1 MKNRA
6 QHKTRHFTLIEL
18 LVVVAIMIVL
28 LGITAPAFSKI
39 TRGRAVDAASRMV
52 SSQLMLARSEAVSK
66 RRSIAVIIPG
76 HNLDVPAD
84 GNAYHYASFRSAW
97 VKYNEGS
104 DRYEFDGWVEGT
116 SWTFLPIGAVV
127 ACIDYD
133 KNTPSA
139 LKYES
144 DTKSYV
150 PSDTTNWFTG
160 TTEMNKKDEVEMVFE
175 DSVKM
180 FDGQSQ
186 SKGVRAVVFKADG
199 RCDKKV
205 DVTLMEG
212 VVEPG
217 SNVIDRINEP
227 NIHVLDVSKLTGQL
241 KYLM

>member
-1 MKNRA
+1 MIHRKSP
-6 QHKTRHFTLIEL
+6 FTLIEL

-52 SSQLMLARSEAVSK
+52 SSQLMLARAEAVSK
-66 RRSIAVIIPG
+66 RKSIAVIIPG

-97 VKYNEGS
+97 VNYNEG
-104 DRYEFDGWVEGT
+104 DKKYYFEGWVEGT

-127 ACIDYD
+127 AYIDYD
-133 KNTPSA
+133 QPTPKA

-144 DTKSYV
+144 ATKSYAH
-150 PSDTTNWFTG
+150 SDTTNWFTG
-160 TTEMNKKDEVEMVFE
+160 TSLLNKKDEAEEVFE
-175 DSVKM
+175 NSANM
-180 FDGQSQ
+180 FDGITQ
-186 SKGVRAVVFKADG
+186 SKGVRAVVFKPNG

-212 VVEPG
+212 VVTSG
-217 SNVIDRINEP
+217 SKEIDRINEP
-227 NIHVLDVSKLTGQL
+227 NIHVMHVSDLTGQL

>member
-39 TRGRAVDAASRMV
+39 TRGRAVDTASRMI
-52 SSQLMLARSEAVSK
+52 SSQLMLARAEAVSK

-76 HNLDVPAD
+76 HYLDAPSD
-84 GNAYHYASFRSAW
+84 GNAYQYASFRSAW
-97 VKYNEGS
+97 VKYNETEG
-104 DRYEFDGWVEGT
+104 RYEFEDWVEGT
-116 SWTFLPIGAVV
+116 SWTFLPIGGVV
-127 ACIDYD
+127 AYIDYE
-133 KNTPSA
+133 KTTPTS
-139 LKYES
+139 LKYDS
-144 DTKSYV
+144 TTKSYL
-150 PSDTTNWFTG
+150 PSDTPNWFTG
-160 TTEMNKKDEVEMVFE
+160 TSLLDRKDKAEEVFE
-175 DSVKM
+175 GSVKM

-186 SKGVRAVVFKADG
+186 SKGVRAVVFKPDG
-199 RCDKKV
+199 RCAKKV
-205 DVTLMEG
+205 DITLMEG

-227 NIHVLDVSKLTGQL
+227 NIHVLDVSRLTGQL